1 MKNDL
6 EQPETLSTTGSLS
19 LSKGPTRNGILDF
32 FKYISAIAVILVHA
46 PLPGIPGAFANAV
59 GVSGVGFFYLITG
72 YALWGID
79 KELMCRKI
87 RKRLLRNGII
97 TIITVAVY
105 FIFAW
110 VYASRNHM
118 LYPLKMNLRRP
129 VTYVRMLLLGDFE
142 FINGSALWFMIALLY
157 CYVIFYVIVRF
168 ELKKLVYIMTIP
180 LLVLRIVVDTYVN
193 SYPVSWHL
201 SGNLLVGALPMV
213 CLGYVIA
220 DQQERLK
227 RIPNRALILCSVL
240 GALAMFATV
249 LFTVGRL
256 NISQPFKILWF
267 TAIFIYGIN
276 NPDRHICKPI
286 ETCGRQ
292 DTLLIYLVH
301 FLFLILIYDYLHAM
315 PHPVKHFDWV
325 FPLTVVAVTLIF
337 SRLVSIVI
345 SNFIHLYYYKS
356 HHRGPLA

>member
-1 MKNDL
+1 MN
-6 EQPETLSTTGSLS
+6 
-19 LSKGPTRNGILDF
+19 RNGIIDF
-32 FKYISAIAVILVHA
+32 WKYIAAIAVILVHI
-46 PLPGIPGAFANAV
+46 PLPGIWGCFATAI

-72 YALWGID
+72 YALWGTD
-79 KELMCRKI
+79 KEFMCSKI

-110 VYASRNHM
+110 VYASRHHM
-118 LYPLKMNLRRP
+118 LYPLKMKLREP
-129 VTYVRMLLLGDFE
+129 VTYVRMLFLGDFE

-157 CYVIFYVIVRF
+157 CYAIFYVIVRF

-220 DQQERLK
+220 DQQERL
-227 RIPNRALILCSVL
+227 RQISNRTLILCSVF
-240 GALAMFATV
+240 GALAMFVTV
-249 LFTVGRL
+249 LFTIGRL

-286 ETCGRQ
+286 ETCGRH
-292 DTLLIYLVH
+292 DTLLIYLSH
-301 FLFLILIYDYLHAM
+301 FLILILVSEYLYGL
-315 PHPVKHFDWV
+315 PHPPKHLDWIC
-325 FPLTVVAVTLIF
+325 PLVVVAITLILA
-337 SRLVSIVI
+337 RLVSIVV
-345 SNFIHLYYYKS
+345 FHYYSLRSKKYEQI
-356 HHRGPLA
+356 